1 MDDVYKGYIF
11 LLVGIVTLSYV
22 FNKRRK
28 RKDINDWR
36 GFIGGFGSIIFG
48 LYLIIQSL

>member
-1 MDDVYKGYIF
+1 MNDPFKGCIF
-11 LLVGIVTLSYV
+11 LLVGILTLSYV

-28 RKDINDWR
+28 HKDISDWR

-48 LYLIIQSL
+48 LYLIILSL

>member
-1 MDDVYKGYIF
+1 MDDAFKDCIF
-11 LLVGIVTLSYV
+11 LLIGIVTLSYV

-28 RKDINDWR
+28 HKDINDWR
-36 GFIGGFGSIIFG
+36 GFIGGFDSIIFG